1 MNKTEFLLLIEIIEH
16 FFAEVEGVLRRKF
29 AALQS
34 HFSLSSFSVWNF
46 QDLCGVKV
54 CYLAS
59 IFVLCLKK
67 CKKHTKNNLNIVF

>member
-1 MNKTEFLLLIEIIEH
+1 MNKTDFLYLIEIIEH

-46 QDLCGVKV
+46 QELCGVKV

-67 CKKHTKNNLNIVF
+67 CRKHIENNLN

>member
-1 MNKTEFLLLIEIIEH
+1 MNKTDFLYLIEIIEH

-46 QDLCGVKV
+46 QELCGVKV
-54 CYLAS
+54 
-59 IFVLCLKK
+59 
-67 CKKHTKNNLNIVF
+67 